1 MKIWELI
8 TLAIGLV
15 SSGLYARNFYYMVTG
30 PGIALIEPNKVIASA
45 EFIIAIIGTMGLS
58 MMIWRHCHD

>member
-15 SSGLYARNFYYMVTG
+15 SSGLYARNFFYMVTG

-45 EFIIAIIGTMGLS
+45 EFIIAIIGTIGLS
-58 MMIWRHCHD
+58 VMIWRHCHD